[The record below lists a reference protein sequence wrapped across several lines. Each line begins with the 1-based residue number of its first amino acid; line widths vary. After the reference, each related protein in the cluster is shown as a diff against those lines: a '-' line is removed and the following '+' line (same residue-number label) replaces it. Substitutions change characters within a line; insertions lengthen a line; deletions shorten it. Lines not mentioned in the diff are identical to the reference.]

1 MPNRQHE
8 SDMENPAE
16 FAAWAFAAGVPDPR
30 GDRFGNQPLIP
41 APCFP
46 ALSQMLW
53 DFGFRHHADLQTK
66 WVPEYPG
73 PDRNLLALGV
83 TDKEPEK
90 LTALAAEMLIDQFP
104 AVAEKL
110 SKVTP
115 ENRDQFI
122 QEQAGEWLSAMAR
135 LKAATERLRRGDGS
149 L

>member
-1 MPNRQHE
+1 
-8 SDMENPAE
+8 
-16 FAAWAFAAGVPDPR
+16 
-30 GDRFGNQPLIP
+30 
-41 APCFP
+41 
-46 ALSQMLW
+46 MLW

-122 QEQAGEWLSAMAR
+122 QEQAGELLSAMER